1 MYDSDLLFIDVASLI
16 MVYNIPG
23 LFDLEF
29 EVFFL
34 LEFFKLGGR
43 FSEHFNL
50 NIWEGIR
57 KD

>member
-50 NIWEGIR
+50 NI
-57 KD
+57 